1 MIEVFVD
8 NPEDLLISDT
18 LIDSNLVYS
27 FEDLAAIN
35 LKLIPLI
42 KGKWTLD
49 KGKRTTRKYTLEDQT
64 DVACFRYEYVLD
76 GTKVTDFTRYIDYH
90 DRVDGVGM
98 TKEILEDAG
107 NLVRLNITIRQNIV
121 DDLRERGELLRAAA
135 ETQSEPI
142 KSVLISIA
150 DDVDDLLIH
159 YKTQMDDFVLSGN
172 SDLLD
177 AINNEADQVY
187 IDKLNKTTLD
197 GKTVKESIVYEI
209 T

>member
-27 FEDLAAIN
+27 FEDLAATDI
-35 LKLIPLI
+35 KLLPLV
-42 KGKWTLD
+42 KRNWDLD
-49 KGKRTTRKYTLEDQT
+49 KGKRTTRKYTLEDGT
-64 DVACFRYEYVLD
+64 DTIVFRYTYILE

-90 DRVDGVGM
+90 DKEGGIGM

-135 ETQSEPI
+135 DTQSEPI

-159 YKTQMDDFVLSGN
+159 YKIQMDDFVLSGN

-177 AINNEADQVY
+177 AINNESDQVY